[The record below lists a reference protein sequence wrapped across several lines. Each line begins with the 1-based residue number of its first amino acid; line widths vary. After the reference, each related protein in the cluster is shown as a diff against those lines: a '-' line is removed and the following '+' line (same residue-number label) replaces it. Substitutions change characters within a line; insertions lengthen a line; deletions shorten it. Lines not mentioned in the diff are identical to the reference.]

1 MSKKKLCKRDKLFY
15 IEDVCPRCHSADVA
29 TSYQGRIV
37 VMDAAKSEVSK
48 KAGYHENGE
57 YAIKCR

>member
-1 MSKKKLCKRDKLFY
+1 MKKTVCKRDKLFY
-15 IEDVCPRCHSADVA
+15 EGDTCPRCHSADTA
-29 TSYQGRIV
+29 TSIQGRINV
-37 VMDAAKSEVSK
+37 IDASKSEVAK

>member
-1 MSKKKLCKRDKLFY
+1 MKRNLCKRDKLFY
-15 IEDVCPRCHSADVA
+15 EGSVCPRCHSADVA
-29 TSYQGRIV
+29 TSYQGRITV
-37 VMDAAKSEVSK
+37 LDASKSSVAQ

>member
-1 MSKKKLCKRDKLFY
+1 MKRKVCKRDKLFY
-15 IEDVCPRCHSADVA
+15 EEDVCPRCHSADVA
-29 TSYQGRIV
+29 SSIQGRIT
-37 VMDAAKSEVSK
+37 VMDAAKSEVAK

>member
-1 MSKKKLCKRDKLFY
+1 MKRKLCKRDKLFFV
-15 IEDVCPRCHSADVA
+15 EDVCPRCHSLDLA
-29 TSYQGRIV
+29 TSYQGRIN
-37 VMDAAKSEVSK
+37 MIDSSKSEVSK

>member
-1 MSKKKLCKRDKLFY
+1 MKKKLCKRDKLFY
-15 IEDVCPRCHSADVA
+15 EGDVCPRCHSGDTA
-29 TSYQGRIV
+29 TSFQGRIFV
-37 VMDAAKSEVSK
+37 LDASKSTVAK